1 MTAAS
6 PACASRLEIR
16 RIGKCDSLCRSRVY
30 GDVSGFAEYEAG
42 GEIPLKLPATMPIT
56 PAMHAQRAFARWF
69 ATAVPRTFQGIAMS
83 NARLSCTAP
92 VPENADSYAR
102 QPDGFVTGW
111 TVSVVFVL
119 ALLAQNPVLGALF
132 SVTP

>member
-1 MTAAS
+1 MTAPS
-6 PACASRLEIR
+6 PASASRLEIR
-16 RIGKCDSLCRSRVY
+16 RIGKRDSLCLARVY
-30 GDVSGFAEYEAG
+30 GGVCRFAACEAA
-42 GEIPLKLPATMPIT
+42 GENPLKLPAAMPII
-56 PAMHAQRAFARWF
+56 PAMHAQRAVARWF

-83 NARLSCTAP
+83 NARLSSTAP
-92 VPENADSYAR
+92 VSEITDSYAR